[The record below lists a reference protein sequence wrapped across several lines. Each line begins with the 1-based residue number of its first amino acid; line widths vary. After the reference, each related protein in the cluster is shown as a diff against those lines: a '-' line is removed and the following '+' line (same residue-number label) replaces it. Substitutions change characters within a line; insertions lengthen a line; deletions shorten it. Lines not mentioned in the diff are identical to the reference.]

1 MKRTYILPETK
12 TIVLPELMQT
22 YATSN
27 PGTGGASGGRAKV
40 HDDIIVDDEEEE
52 NMTET
57 SFINNGKRISDYI
70 KIHSAWED

>member
-27 PGTGGASGGRAKV
+27 PGTGGASGGRAKL
-40 HDDIIVDDEEEE
+40 HDDIIVNDEEEE

-57 SFINNGKRISDYI
+57 RFIKDGKKVSDYI
-70 KIHSAWED
+70 KIHSAWDD

>member
-27 PGTGGASGGRAKV
+27 PGTGGASGGRAKL
-40 HDDIIVDDEEEE
+40 HDDIIVNDEEEE
-52 NMTET
+52 KMTET
-57 SFINNGKRISDYI
+57 RFIKDGKKVSDYI
-70 KIHSAWED
+70 KIHSAWEN

>member
-40 HDDIIVDDEEEE
+40 HDDIIVDDDV
-52 NMTET
+52 
-57 SFINNGKRISDYI
+57 S
-70 KIHSAWED
+70 